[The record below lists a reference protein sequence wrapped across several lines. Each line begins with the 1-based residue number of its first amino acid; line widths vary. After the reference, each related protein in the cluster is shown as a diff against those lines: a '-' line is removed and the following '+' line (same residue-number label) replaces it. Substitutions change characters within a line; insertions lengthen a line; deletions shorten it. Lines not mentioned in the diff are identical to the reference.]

1 MLGIVFLSSALREKG
16 LPQDFLGFVHLDD
29 ESDLLCQSRMCGHPR
44 SNGRFPKF
52 GEIGL
57 APESW
62 VPGSSARFNRTE
74 CGSEIECRR
83 VKTFSLLAAAG
94 GSSIKGYFPM
104 KILVADKISPKGV
117 AYLRQQP
124 GFEVIEAYGSS
135 PEKILELVK
144 DVHAIAVRSETKI
157 TRAVLEAAPLLK
169 VVGRAGVG
177 VDNVDVDA
185 ATERGV
191 VVMNTPAG
199 NTVATAEL
207 TFTHILCGAR
217 PVAQAAASMKTGQ
230 WDRKSFSG
238 IELFKKTLGVVGL
251 GRIGGEVAKRAQAFG
266 MTVLAYDPY
275 LSPARAK
282 AMQVESVTLDELLA
296 KSDYI
301 TVHMPMTD
309 DTHHMID
316 EAAFEKCKKGLRI
329 FNCARGG
336 IIKETALI
344 AALKSGKVAAAGLD
358 VFEEEP
364 LAKESELRSL
374 PNVVLTPH
382 LGASTTEA
390 QEAVGIE
397 VAEQIAD
404 LLVSGAVRNAV
415 NLPSVDAATAK
426 MLAPYIDLGAK
437 LGTLVQQIAPQ
448 QIATLRIVYAGKIV
462 DIDANAIT
470 RSIER
475 GFLRRISED
484 VNTVNAPFVLQRLG
498 IQAEVVKSNVACD
511 YAELITVEA
520 VTATGEL
527 FSASGTLIG
536 KTNEPRI
543 VGINGREVEVAAE
556 GKLLVL
562 ENVDQPGMVGAVGTL
577 LGKDKVNIADMSLSR
592 LTPGGTA
599 YMVVRVDNEPSEAAR
614 KEIKGNPAIKQ
625 AKFIQL

>member
-1 MLGIVFLSSALREKG
+1 MRPDGANETPTQGAL
-16 LPQDFLGFVHLDD
+16 V
-29 ESDLLCQSRMCGHPR
+29 
-44 SNGRFPKF
+44 
-52 GEIGL
+52 IGQ
-57 APESW
+57 
-62 VPGSSARFNRTE
+62 
-74 CGSEIECRR
+74 
-83 VKTFSLLAAAG
+83 TFSLLD
-94 GSSIKGYFPM
+94 GSADISLGAIFSM
-104 KILVADKISPKGV
+104 KVLVADKISPKGV

-124 GFEVIEAYGSS
+124 GIEVIEAYGSS

-157 TRAVLEAAPLLK
+157 TAAVFAAAPLLK

-177 VDNVDVDA
+177 VDNVDVEA

-191 VVMNTPAG
+191 IVMNTPSG

-217 PVAQAAASMKTGQ
+217 PVPQAAASMKAGQ
-230 WDRKSFSG
+230 WDRKNFSG
-238 IELFKKTLGVVGL
+238 IELFKKTLGVIGL
-251 GRIGGEVAKRAQAFG
+251 GRIGAEVAKRAQAFG
-266 MTVLAYDPY
+266 MKVLAYDPY
-275 LSPARAK
+275 LAASRAK
-282 AMQVESVTLDELLA
+282 AMQVEGVTLDELLA
-296 KSDYI
+296 QSDYI

-364 LAKESELRSL
+364 LGKDSELRTL

-404 LLVSGAVRNAV
+404 VLNGGVIRNAV
-415 NLPSVDAATAK
+415 NMPSMDANAVK
-426 MLAPYIDLGAK
+426 VLGPSIDLGGK
-437 LGTLVQQIAPQ
+437 LGTLVQQIAPP
-448 QIATLRIVYAGKIV
+448 QIATLRITYWGKIV
-462 DIDANAIT
+462 ELDVNAVT
-470 RSIER
+470 RAIQR
-475 GFLRRISED
+475 GFLRRISGD
-484 VNTVNAPFVLQRLG
+484 SVNFVNAPVALERLG
-498 IQAEVVKSNVACD
+498 VRAEIVKSTD
-511 YAELITVEA
+511 DSGYSELIRVEA
-520 VTATGEL
+520 ITPDDTT
-527 FSASGTLIG
+527 FSASGTFIG
-536 KTNEPRI
+536 KSNQPRI
-543 VGINGREVEVAAE
+543 VSINGREVEVAAE

-562 ENVDQPGMVGAVGTL
+562 ENLDQPGMVGTIGTI
-577 LGKDKVNIADMSLSR
+577 LGQDKVNIADMSLSR

-599 YMVVRVDNEPSEAAR
+599 YMVVRVDNEPSESAR
-614 KEIKGNPAIKQ
+614 AVIKGHAAIKL
-625 AKFIQL
+625 AKFVQL